1 MDFFN
6 SILRAN
12 TTSASGQAYQLLLPV
27 ALILLLTKGISVGF
41 SKLKLPQ
48 VIGFLVAGL
57 LVGLISFIP
66 SDNAQW
72 NSIFGTYSYISD
84 GINILAKFGV
94 VMILFSAGV
103 ETDLKAIKAVGVA
116 AMVITSL
123 GVIFPLAFGFVA
135 AFLFR
140 TYAGLAAPAS
150 K

>member
-57 LVGLISFIP
+57 LVGLISFMP
-66 SDNAQW
+66 TDNAHVEFHL
-72 NSIFGTYSYISD
+72 SVLIP
-84 GINILAKFGV
+84 IL
-94 VMILFSAGV
+94 VMAS
-103 ETDLKAIKAVGVA
+103 T
-116 AMVITSL
+116 
-123 GVIFPLAFGFVA
+123 
-135 AFLFR
+135 FLR
-140 TYAGLAAPAS
+140 S
-150 K
+150 SVSS

>member
-1 MDFFN
+1 MDFIN

-12 TTSASGQAYQLLLPV
+12 TTATGGQAYQLLLPV
-27 ALILLLTKGISVGF
+27 ALILLLTKAISVGF

-66 SDNAQW
+66 SDNTTW

-94 VMILFSAGV
+94 VMILV
-103 ETDLKAIKAVGVA
+103 Q
-116 AMVITSL
+116 
-123 GVIFPLAFGFVA
+123 
-135 AFLFR
+135 R
-140 TYAGLAAPAS
+140 RR
-150 K
+150 